1 MIYNQNISDDV
12 SLSQILDEFIESNE
26 SPRVIL
32 TFLKQYKSNL
42 IDIIK
47 YSSLSNRL
55 FALDFIKKCSL
66 TDLSNFTKLLENIF
80 ENHNQLG
87 FFDHKVIS
95 NMFYQILQS
104 NLDRYTINIFRKI
117 CVYNLKRL
125 HAHPYNYSNKKIQE
139 FDRIFCDIN
148 CDIDDIIEQINTI
161 DDNEFIS
168 IASLLNDSLW
178 YDRILQLD
186 VFSLLSPIKQYFIV
200 QKLRGKLID
209 GKIVKQ
215 WLISDLEVD
224 IKKDIYNCL
233 VGYISIY
240 EEKNSN
246 ELLEILNSKDESY
259 ESMIFKLYLMGVDRY
274 ASDLIYNLLIIGSID
289 TLKLMLKNNKDIL
302 ENHFN
307 ICDLLEVI

>member
-32 TFLKQYKSNL
+32 TFLKQYDSEL

-47 YSSLSNRL
+47 YSTLVNRL
-55 FALDFIKKCSL
+55 FVLDFIKRCSL
-66 TDLSNFTKLLENIF
+66 TDLSNFTKLIENIF
-80 ENHNQLG
+80 ENYNQLG

-95 NMFYQILQS
+95 NMFYQISQS
-104 NLDRYTINIFRKI
+104 NLDRYTINLFRKFNI
-117 CVYNLKRL
+117 DNLMKL
-125 HAHPYNYSNKKIQE
+125 HRHPYKFSNKKIQA

-161 DDNEFIS
+161 DDNDFIS

-186 VFSLLSPIKQYFIV
+186 IFSLLSPIKQYFIV
-200 QKLRGKLID
+200 QKLKGKIID

-215 WLISDLEVD
+215 WLTSDLEVA

-233 VGYISIY
+233 VGFISTY
-240 EEKNSN
+240 EEKNSK
-246 ELLEILNSKDESY
+246 EILEILES
-259 ESMIFKLYLMGVDRY
+259 
-274 ASDLIYNLLIIGSID
+274 
-289 TLKLMLKNNKDIL
+289 
-302 ENHFN
+302 
-307 ICDLLEVI
+307 

>member
-32 TFLKQYKSNL
+32 NFLKQYESNL

-47 YSSLSNRL
+47 YSTLSNRL
-55 FALDFIKKCSL
+55 FALDFIKRCSL
-66 TDLSNFTKLLENIF
+66 TDLSIFIKLLENIF
-80 ENHNQLG
+80 ENYSQLG
-87 FFDHKVIS
+87 FFDHKAIS
-95 NMFYQILQS
+95 NMYYQVLQS
-104 NLDRYTINIFRKI
+104 NLDRYTLNIFNKI
-117 CVYNLKRL
+117 NVDNLKRL
-125 HAHPYNYSNKKIQE
+125 HAHPYKFSNKKIQE

-148 CDIDDIIEQINTI
+148 CDIDDIIEQINII
-161 DDNEFIS
+161 DDNEFVS

-186 VFSLLSPIKQYFIV
+186 IFSLLSPIKQYFIV
-200 QKLRGKLID
+200 QKLKGKLID

-215 WLISDLEVD
+215 WLTSDLEVA

-233 VGYISIY
+233 VRFISTFKEINS
-240 EEKNSN
+240 EEI
-246 ELLEILNSKDESY
+246 LEILRSLNDSY
-259 ESMIFKLYLMGVDRY
+259 ESMMFKLYLMGVDRY
-274 ASDLIYNLLIIGSID
+274 ASNVIYRLLASGSIN
-289 TLKLMLKNNKDIL
+289 TLKLMLKNNRDIL
-302 ENHFN
+302 ENYFN

>member
-32 TFLKQYKSNL
+32 TFLKQHDSNL
-42 IDIIK
+42 TDIIK
-47 YSSLSNRL
+47 YSTLVNRI
-55 FALDFIKKCSL
+55 FALDFIKRCSL
-66 TDLSNFTKLLENIF
+66 TDLSNFIKLLENIF
-80 ENHNQLG
+80 ENYSQLG
-87 FFDHKVIS
+87 FFDHRVIS
-95 NMFYQILQS
+95 NMFYQISHS
-104 NLDRYTINIFRKI
+104 NLDRYTINIFKKI
-117 CVYNLKRL
+117 NVYNLKRL
-125 HAHPYNYSNKKIQE
+125 HAHPYKFSNKKIQE

-148 CDIDDIIEQINTI
+148 CDIDDIIEQINII
-161 DDNEFIS
+161 DDNEFVS

-186 VFSLLSPIKQYFIV
+186 IFSLLSPIKQYFIV
-200 QKLRGKLID
+200 QKLKGKLID

-215 WLISDLEVD
+215 WLTSDLEVA

-233 VGYISIY
+233 VGFISTHKEINS
-240 EEKNSN
+240 EEI
-246 ELLEILNSKDESY
+246 LEILRSLNDSY
-259 ESMIFKLYLMGVDRY
+259 ESMMFKLYLMGVDRY
-274 ASDLIYNLLIIGSID
+274 ASDVIYRLFMSGSID
-289 TLKLMLKNNKDIL
+289 TLKMMLKNNREIL

>member
-32 TFLKQYKSNL
+32 TFLKQHDSNL
-42 IDIIK
+42 TDIIK
-47 YSSLSNRL
+47 YSTLVNRL
-55 FALDFIKKCSL
+55 FALDFIKRCSL

-80 ENHNQLG
+80 ENYNQLG
-87 FFDHKVIS
+87 FFDHRVIS
-95 NMFYQILQS
+95 NMYYQVLQS
-104 NLDRYTINIFRKI
+104 NLDGYTINIFKKI
-117 CVYNLKRL
+117 NVDNLKRL
-125 HAHPYNYSNKKIQE
+125 HKHPYKFSNKKIQV

-148 CDIDDIIEQINTI
+148 CDIDDIIEQINAI

-186 VFSLLSPIKQYFIV
+186 IFSLLSPIKQYFIV
-200 QKLRGKLID
+200 QKLKGKLID

-215 WLISDLEVD
+215 WLTSDLEVT

-233 VGYISIY
+233 VGYISTY
-240 EEKNSN
+240 EEKNS
-246 ELLEILNSKDESY
+246 EEILEILKSLNDSY
-259 ESMIFKLYLMGVDRY
+259 ESMMFKLYLMGVDRY
-274 ASDLIYNLLIIGSID
+274 ASDVIYRLIMSGSIN
-289 TLKLMLKNNKDIL
+289 TLKLMLKNNRDIL
-302 ENHFN
+302 ENYFN